1 MTNTNQDFLT
11 TKIYRPP
18 LPADCVQ
25 RTDLLR
31 LLDAGR
37 SRPLTLVSAPAG
49 YGKSVL
55 ASSWLEASDWASV
68 WVSLDEN
75 DSDLKRFLSY
85 LISAVRERFP
95 QALATTRSLHQEPA
109 LPETRVVANIVSN
122 ELNAIDRPFFLV
134 LDDYHRIH
142 AGSPVNDLLR
152 VLLDHPPIPLHLVL
166 ITRRDPPLPL
176 GRLRALGQVMDIRTQ
191 DLQFNRSE
199 TQDLL
204 EQVVHLRASEDAIS
218 NLEHE
223 LEGWVAGLRL
233 LTLALRHAPDSE
245 AFMKR
250 LHGGTK
256 QMQAYLISEVVAGL
270 TNPFRAWLLRSA
282 LLDRFCGPLCEAV
295 CTEASG
301 MQSDAI
307 SGQEFIEHLQ
317 SANLFLI
324 PLDANGY
331 WFRFHHLFQS
341 LLQLELYRQLDV
353 ETIAALHMSASHWF
367 EENGLIEE
375 AIRAAQKA
383 GDSEAAADILER
395 NRLDELEKLNFHIV
409 ARWLEALSQ
418 NTAGRP
424 ALQLAEAFVAVDRF
438 DVPRLA
444 AILEEVAPVV
454 EENSDCANLMG
465 ELRFLQG
472 VMSFRMGDGETSQK
486 LLQEARHQ
494 FQTSEKRGI
503 AGNAAFQ
510 EALSLN
516 LCGRGD
522 EVLVKFEDRANRAAS
537 GNPVYHCSLIMGLI
551 IVSFFQGDLTRV
563 VNYATRLKTL
573 AQAVGSEF
581 LAHGLSIFFQGCSKL
596 YRGNFEA
603 AAKHFD
609 TLAQRHYPIVRHRAF
624 DAMAGLALCSQ
635 LLQNESA
642 ATRTVGTLQTFAREL
657 NDANGLAIARSCE
670 ARIRLLQGDLDRAAR
685 WAGFD
690 SPTPLFRDLFFVI
703 EVPAITRAR
712 VWVALGTTESL
723 GRAYNLLQEIGER
736 ARSWHFTNQ
745 LIETD
750 VLTSLALAG
759 LGREDEALECLAGTI
774 DLAAP
779 GGWMRPFLE
788 PGKPMTDL
796 LVHLDGR
803 GLATDFSRQLQ
814 SEIQAWYAR
823 EASHARTASGPQV
836 TPEAELYETLTPREL
851 DVLELLAQ
859 RLQNKEIADKLFVS
873 PETVK
878 SHLKNIYQKLDVGK
892 RREAVEKARKIG
904 LV

>member
-1 MTNTNQDFLT
+1 M
-11 TKIYRPP
+11 YRPP

-25 RTDLLR
+25 RSDLLR
-31 LLDAGR
+31 LIDAGR
-37 SRPLTLVSAPAG
+37 SRPLTLISAPAG

-55 ASSWLEASDWASV
+55 VSSWLEASDWPSV

-75 DSDLKRFLSY
+75 DSDLKRFSSY

-95 QALATTRSLHQEPA
+95 QALATARSLHQESV

-122 ELNAIDRPFFLV
+122 ELNAIDQPFLLV

-176 GRLRALGQVMDIRTQ
+176 GRLRALGQVTDVRMQ
-191 DLQFNRSE
+191 DLQFSRSE

-204 EQVVHLRASEDAIS
+204 ERAVHIRASEDAIS

-233 LTLALRHAPDSE
+233 LTLALRHAPDTE

-256 QMQAYLISEVVAGL
+256 QMQEYLISEAVAGL
-270 TNPFRAWLLRSA
+270 PKLFREWLLRSA

-301 MQSDAI
+301 TQSDAI

-324 PLDANGY
+324 PLDAKGY

-375 AIRAAQKA
+375 AIRSALNA

-409 ARWLEALSQ
+409 ARWLEALGQ

-454 EENSDCANLMG
+454 EENSDYANLMG

-551 IVSFFQGDLTRV
+551 VVSFFQGDLTRV

-609 TLAQRHYPIVRHRAF
+609 TLAQRRYPIVRPRAF
-624 DAMAGLALCSQ
+624 DAMAALTLCHQ
-635 LLQNESA
+635 LLQQESA
-642 ATRTVGTLQTFAREL
+642 AIRALRNLQTFAREL
-657 NDANGLAIARSCE
+657 NDAAGIKIAQSCE
-670 ARIRLLQGDLDRAAR
+670 ARIQLLQGDLERAAR
-685 WAGFD
+685 WAGYD
-690 SPTPLFRDLFFVI
+690 SPPPMFIELYVSL

-712 VWVALGTTESL
+712 IWVALGTDESL
-723 GRAYNLLQEIGER
+723 HRAYTLLQEISER

-750 VLTSLALAG
+750 VLKSLALAG
-759 LGREDEALECLAGTI
+759 LGREDQALECLAATI
-774 DLAAP
+774 DLAAQ
-779 GGWMRPFLE
+779 GIWMRPFLE
-788 PGKPMTDL
+788 PGKPMANL
-796 LVHLDGR
+796 LVQLDDQ
-803 GLATDFSRQLQ
+803 GLGTDFSRLLH
-814 SEIQAWYAR
+814 SEIQAWRAR
-823 EASHARTASGPQV
+823 EASHAPAGSGPQV
-836 TPEAELYETLTPREL
+836 TPEAGLYETLTPREL
-851 DVLELLAQ
+851 DVLALLAQ
-859 RLQNKEIADKLFVS
+859 RLQNKEISDKLFVS
-873 PETVK
+873 PETIK
-878 SHLKNIYQKLDVGK
+878 SHLKNIYQKLDVAK

-904 LV
+904 VL

>member
-1 MTNTNQDFLT
+1 VPNTEQDFLT
-11 TKIYRPP
+11 TKMYRPP

-25 RTDLLR
+25 RSDLLR
-31 LLDAGR
+31 LIDAGR
-37 SRPLTLVSAPAG
+37 SRPLTLISAPAG

-55 ASSWLEASDWASV
+55 VSSWLEASDWPSV

-95 QALATTRSLHQEPA
+95 QALATARSLHQESV

-122 ELNAIDRPFFLV
+122 ELNAIDQPFLLV

-176 GRLRALGQVMDIRTQ
+176 GRLRALGQVTDVRMQ
-191 DLQFNRSE
+191 DLQFSRSE

-204 EQVVHLRASEDAIS
+204 ERAVHIRASEDAIS

-233 LTLALRHAPDSE
+233 LTLALRRAPDSE

-256 QMQAYLISEVVAGL
+256 QMQEYLISEAVAVL
-270 TNPFRAWLLRSA
+270 PKLFREWLLRSA
-282 LLDRFCGPLCEAV
+282 LLDRFCEPLCEAV
-295 CTEASG
+295 CTEARG
-301 MQSDAI
+301 TQSDAI

-317 SANLFLI
+317 SVNLFLI
-324 PLDANGY
+324 PLDAKGY

-341 LLQLELYRQLDV
+341 LLQLELHRQLDE
-353 ETIAALHMSASHWF
+353 ETIAALHMSASQWF

-375 AIRAAQKA
+375 AIRSALKA

-395 NRLDELEKLNFHIV
+395 HRLDELEKLNFHIV
-409 ARWLEALSQ
+409 ARWLEALGQ

-454 EENSDCANLMG
+454 EENPDCANLMG

-472 VMSFRMGDGETSQK
+472 VLSFRMGDGETSQK
-486 LLQEARHQ
+486 LLQDARHQ

-537 GNPVYHCSLIMGLI
+537 GSPFYHCSLIMGLI
-551 IVSFFQGDLTRV
+551 VVSFFQGDLTRV

-609 TLAQRHYPIVRHRAF
+609 TLAQRHYPIVRPRAF
-624 DAMAGLALCSQ
+624 DAMAALTLCHQ
-635 LLQNESA
+635 LLQQESA
-642 ATRTVGTLQTFAREL
+642 AIRALGDLQTFAREL
-657 NDANGLAIARSCE
+657 NDAAGIKVAQSCE
-670 ARIRLLQGDLDRAAR
+670 ARIQLLQGDLERAAR

-690 SPTPLFRDLFFVI
+690 STPPMFIELYLSL

-712 VWVALGTTESL
+712 IWVALGTDESL
-723 GRAYNLLQEIGER
+723 HRAYTLLQEIGEQ
-736 ARSWHFTNQ
+736 ARSWHLANQ

-750 VLTSLALAG
+750 VLKSLALAG
-759 LGREDEALECLAGTI
+759 LGREDEALECLAATI
-774 DLAAP
+774 DLATQ
-779 GGWMRPFLE
+779 GIWMRPFLE
-788 PGKPMTDL
+788 PGKPMADL
-796 LVHLDGR
+796 LVQLNAHGF
-803 GLATDFSRQLQ
+803 ATDFSRLLQ
-814 SEIQAWYAR
+814 SDLQAWHVG
-823 EASHARTASGPQV
+823 EANQTRPGSGLQMA
-836 TPEAELYETLTPREL
+836 PEAELLEPLTPREL

-859 RLQNKEIADKLFVS
+859 RLQNKEISDKLFVS
-873 PETVK
+873 PETIK

-892 RREAVEKARKIG
+892 RREAVEKAKKMGI
-904 LV
+904 V

>member
-1 MTNTNQDFLT
+1 M
-11 TKIYRPP
+11 
-18 LPADCVQ
+18 
-25 RTDLLR
+25 
-31 LLDAGR
+31 
-37 SRPLTLVSAPAG
+37 
-49 YGKSVL
+49 
-55 ASSWLEASDWASV
+55 
-68 WVSLDEN
+68 
-75 DSDLKRFLSY
+75 
-85 LISAVRERFP
+85 
-95 QALATTRSLHQEPA
+95 
-109 LPETRVVANIVSN
+109 
-122 ELNAIDRPFFLV
+122 
-134 LDDYHRIH
+134 
-142 AGSPVNDLLR
+142 
-152 VLLDHPPIPLHLVL
+152 
-166 ITRRDPPLPL
+166 
-176 GRLRALGQVMDIRTQ
+176 Q
-191 DLQFNRSE
+191 DLRFSASE

-204 EQVVHLRASEDAIS
+204 EHAVHIRAGEEAVA
-218 NLEHE
+218 NLERE

-233 LTLALRHAPDSE
+233 MILALRHAPDAD
-245 AFMKR
+245 AFMR
-250 LHGGTK
+250 SLRGGTK

-270 TNPFRAWLLRSA
+270 PKLFREWLLRSA
-282 LLDRFCGPLCEAV
+282 LLDRFCAPLCEAV
-295 CTEASG
+295 CSEANG
-301 MQSDAI
+301 AQTDALT
-307 SGQEFIEHLQ
+307 GQEFIEHLQ
-317 SANLFLI
+317 TTNLFLI

-375 AIRAAQKA
+375 AIRSALNA

-409 ARWLEALSQ
+409 ARWLEALGQ

-444 AILEEVAPVV
+444 AILEEVTPVV

-609 TLAQRHYPIVRHRAF
+609 TLAQRHYPIVRPRVF
-624 DAMAGLALCSQ
+624 DAMAALTLCHQ
-635 LLQNESA
+635 LLQQESA
-642 ATRTVGTLQTFAREL
+642 AIRALRDLQTFAREL
-657 NDANGLAIARSCE
+657 NDAAGIKIAQSCE
-670 ARIRLLQGDLDRAAR
+670 ARIQLLQGDLERAAR
-685 WAGFD
+685 WAGYD
-690 SPTPLFRDLFFVI
+690 SPPPMFIELYVSL

-712 VWVALGTTESL
+712 IWVALGTDESL
-723 GRAYNLLQEIGER
+723 HRAYTLLQEIGER

-750 VLTSLALAG
+750 VLKSLALAG
-759 LGREDEALECLAGTI
+759 LGREDEALECLAATI
-774 DLAAP
+774 DLAAQ
-779 GGWMRPFLE
+779 GIWMRPFLE
-788 PGKPMTDL
+788 PGKPMADL
-796 LVHLDGR
+796 LVQLDDQ
-803 GLATDFSRQLQ
+803 GLGTDFSRQLHSQ
-814 SEIQAWYAR
+814 IQAWRAR
-823 EASHARTASGPQV
+823 QTSHARAGSGVQV
-836 TPEAELYETLTPREL
+836 TPEAELYETLTPREH

-859 RLQNKEIADKLFVS
+859 RLHNKEISDKLFVT

-892 RREAVEKARKIG
+892 RLEAVEKAKEIG
-904 LV
+904 IL